1 MTSVASAQAERVRV
15 RIRVRGV
22 VQGVGYRPFVHR
34 AAAEWALAGHV
45 GNDTDGVFVEVEG
58 PPAAVAAFEARLRSA
73 APPLARVDAVESV
86 PMALVGEAD
95 FRIVES
101 RSDSAVRTFVAPD
114 AALCDDCL
122 RELFDPGDRR
132 YRYPFITCTN
142 CGPRFTI
149 TQRLPYDRPNTTM
162 ASFVLCDACAGQYH
176 DPLDRR
182 FHAQPLACADC
193 GPRLWL
199 ETDAAAVGGAAAG
212 VAGVAGVAGSAG
224 IAGVPGVAGSAG
236 IAVGASAGVPR
247 ASAGRRRVEGT
258 DAALAEAQ
266 ESLARGEVV
275 AIKGLGGYHIACD
288 ARSDEAVAR
297 LRRRKGRADKPF
309 AVMARD
315 LDVAR
320 GLALIDADE
329 ARLMLTPQHPIVLL
343 AVRADSPLSPLVA
356 PDNPM
361 IGIML
366 PYTPLHHL
374 LFNAVPVPGDAS
386 GVGRA
391 PDVLVMTSG
400 NITDEPICY
409 QDDDA
414 RQRLGR
420 LADSWLIHDRPIH
433 VPCDDSVVRMVDGE
447 ELPIRRSRGYA
458 PLPLRLPV
466 EVPPM
471 LAVGGELK
479 NTFCLASGHDA
490 WMSQHIGDM
499 GSPETLAAFER
510 STGQFRD
517 IYQITPERLA
527 ADMHPGYHTR
537 NWAEDHA
544 GDAAESPG
552 PALSLSLVQHHHAH
566 VAAVMA
572 EHGVPATE
580 QVLGFA
586 FDGTGYGTDGAIW
599 GGEALLATYSGF
611 TRVAHLGYVPLPGG
625 DATIK
630 RPYRAALAHLWAAGI
645 DWTDDLAPVQ
655 ATDEAELRALRGQI
669 ERDVFCVP
677 TSSMG
682 RLFDAVSS
690 LLGVRHRVSYEAQ
703 AAIELETQA
712 EAHMD
717 SARTYRFGRDGVV
730 IDAAPVLRAIIDDL
744 RAGVAQGEV
753 AAGFHLAVATLVGEL
768 ATDIAGPIGVRRTAL
783 SGGVFQNVLLLR
795 LTRAELRARGFEV
808 LTHRIV
814 PPNDGGLALGQLVVA
829 AATLSQGVGPETEV
843 VERRSPETTRS
854 RRQTDRMPL
863 N

>member
-1 MTSVASAQAERVRV
+1 MTSSPGAPPRATADGTPVRL

-34 AAAEWALAGHV
+34 LASEWALAGHV

-58 PPAAVAAFEARLRSA
+58 PAAAVHSFESRLRNE
-73 APPLARVDAVESV
+73 APPLARVDTVESEV
-86 PMALVGEAD
+86 TAAVGEAG

-101 RSDSAVRTFVAPD
+101 RADSAVRTFVAPD

-122 RELFDPGDRR
+122 RELFDPADRR

-149 TQRLPYDRPNTTM
+149 TKRLPYDRPNTTM
-162 ASFVLCDACAGQYH
+162 AIFPLCDLCSVQYH
-176 DPLDRR
+176 DPSDRR
-182 FHAQPLACADC
+182 FHAQPLACAEC

-199 ETDAAAVGGAAAG
+199 E
-212 VAGVAGVAGSAG
+212 SSES
-224 IAGVPGVAGSAG
+224 PE
-236 IAVGASAGVPR
+236 
-247 ASAGRRRVEGT
+247 GRVDGT
-258 DAALAEAQ
+258 DAALIAAQ
-266 ESLARGEVV
+266 RALAAGQVV
-275 AIKGLGGYHIACD
+275 AVKGLGGYHIACD
-288 ARSDEAVAR
+288 ASDDTAVAL
-297 LRRRKGRADKPF
+297 LRSRKGRADKPF

-320 GLALIDADE
+320 QLAYIDDDE
-329 ARLMLTPQHPIVLL
+329 ARLLRSPQQPIVLL
-343 AVRADSPLSPLVA
+343 PVRAGWRLSPLVA

-374 LFNAVPVPGDAS
+374 LFNPVPGDPGAGAGGAGAS
-386 GVGRA
+386 GAGAAVGAGA
-391 PDVLVMTSG
+391 PPAPAVLVMTSG

-409 QDDDA
+409 DDADA

-447 ELPIRRSRGYA
+447 ELPVRRSRGYA
-458 PLPLRLPV
+458 PLPLRLPLPV
-466 EVPPM
+466 EPT

-479 NTFCLASGHDA
+479 NTFCLASGSDA

-510 STGQFRD
+510 SIGQFGD
-517 IYQITPERLA
+517 IYQIVPERLA

-544 GDAAESPG
+544 DPADHAA
-552 PALSLSLVQHHHAH
+552 PADPADPADPAAHAEDHAAPADPAAPAPAAARMSLSLVQHHHAH

-572 EHGVPATE
+572 EHGVAATD

-586 FDGTGYGTDGAIW
+586 FDGTGYGPDGAIW
-599 GGEALLATYSGF
+599 GGEVLLAGYDRY

-645 DWTDDLAPVQ
+645 EWSHDLAPVH
-655 ATDEAELRALRGQI
+655 ATEEAELKALRRQL
-669 ERDVFCVP
+669 ERDVMCVP

-690 LLGVRHRVSYEAQ
+690 LLDVRHRVSYEAQ

-712 EAHMD
+712 EAHLAA
-717 SARTYRFGRDGVV
+717 ARPYRFPVEGDV
-730 IDAAPVLRAIIDDL
+730 IDPGPLLRAIVDDL
-744 RAGVAQGEV
+744 RAGAARGEI
-753 AAGFHLAVATLVGEL
+753 AAGFHLTVAQLVGDL
-768 ATDIAGPIGVRRTAL
+768 ATEIAGPIGLTRVAL

-795 LTRAELRARGFEV
+795 LARAELRRRGFEV

-814 PPNDGGLALGQLVVA
+814 PPNDGGLALGQVVIA
-829 AATLSQGVGPETEV
+829 AAMAVPIS
-843 VERRSPETTRS
+843 
-854 RRQTDRMPL
+854 
-863 N
+863 